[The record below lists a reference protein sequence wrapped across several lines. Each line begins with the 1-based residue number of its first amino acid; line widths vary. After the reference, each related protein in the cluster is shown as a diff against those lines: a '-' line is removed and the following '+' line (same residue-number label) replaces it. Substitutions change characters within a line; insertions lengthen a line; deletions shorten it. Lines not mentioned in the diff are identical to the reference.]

1 MNLERIQLVQKTRK
15 IKMLCKICNRIISRG
30 HLMIHEKSKIH
41 NGNKIKNDHLDSINN
56 NSV

>member
-15 IKMLCKICNRIISRG
+15 IKMLCNICNRIISRG

-41 NGNKIKNDHLDSINN
+41 NDNKIKNDHLDSINN

>member
-30 HLMIHEKSKIH
+30 HQMIHEKSKIH
-41 NGNKIKNDHLDSINN
+41 KDHKIKNDYLNLINN

>member
-1 MNLERIQLVQKTRK
+1 MNLERIKFVQKTRK

-41 NGNKIKNDHLDSINN
+41 NNNKIKNDYLDSINN
-56 NSV
+56 SSV